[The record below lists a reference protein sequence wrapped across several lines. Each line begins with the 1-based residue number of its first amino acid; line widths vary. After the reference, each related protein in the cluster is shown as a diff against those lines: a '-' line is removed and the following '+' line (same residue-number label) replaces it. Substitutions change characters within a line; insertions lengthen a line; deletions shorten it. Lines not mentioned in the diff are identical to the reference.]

1 VTACCSCAISVDIN
15 DVQRCV
21 DKMKIK
27 KAAGHDGIMAEHLK
41 FGGQQLYVHV
51 CLLFNST
58 IRLGT
63 PMYQMLLGMVLL
75 YHC

>member
-1 VTACCSCAISVDIN
+1 
-15 DVQRCV
+15 
-21 DKMKIK
+21 MKIK